1 MSSDT
6 TTIAVYDAKF
16 ADYVKLEDSD
26 WRDPS
31 LDRFVEML
39 PKGAHVLDLGCGPGK
54 TSAFLQKAGF
64 TVDATDASA
73 GMAKVAAEKY
83 GIPVRHATFDDI
95 TAQAEYDGIWANFS
109 LLHAK
114 KSKMPTHLAA
124 LHKALKPDGVFHI
137 GMKLGTGE
145 HRDRLDRFY
154 AYYSQTELEDLLT
167 DAGFHTL
174 NATFGNGTGLDGSRS
189 DWIVITA
196 HA

>member
-1 MSSDT
+1 MTDP
-6 TTIAVYDAKF
+6 TTIAVYNAKF
-16 ADYVKLEDSD
+16 DDYVALENGE
-26 WRDPS
+26 RRNPS

-39 PKGAHVLDLGCGPGK
+39 PKSAHVLDLGCGPGN
-54 TSAFLQKAGF
+54 TAAFLQKAGF
-64 TVDATDASA
+64 TVDAVDASV
-73 GMAKVAAEKY
+73 GMVKVAAEKF

-95 TAQAEYDGIWANFS
+95 TAQKEYDGIWANFS
-109 LLHAK
+109 LLHAP
-114 KSKMPTHLAA
+114 KSRMPDHLAT

-174 NATFGNGTGLDGSRS
+174 NATFGSGTGLDGSRS

>member
-1 MSSDT
+1 MTDP
-6 TTIAVYDAKF
+6 TTIAVYNAKF
-16 ADYVKLEDSD
+16 DDYVALENGE
-26 WRDPS
+26 RRNPS

-39 PKGAHVLDLGCGPGK
+39 PKGAHVLDLGCGPGN
-54 TSAFLQKAGF
+54 TAAFLQKAGF
-64 TVDATDASA
+64 TVDAVDASV
-73 GMAKVAAEKY
+73 GMVKVAAEKY

-95 TAQAEYDGIWANFS
+95 SAQAQYDGIWANFS
-109 LLHAK
+109 LLHAP

-124 LHKALKPDGVFHI
+124 LHMALKPDGVFHI

-145 HRDRLDRFY
+145 HRDKLDRFY
-154 AYYSQTELEDLLT
+154 AYYSQTELEGLLT

-174 NATFGNGTGLDGSRS
+174 SATFGNGTGLDGSRS

>member
-1 MSSDT
+1 MTDP

-16 ADYVKLEDSD
+16 ADYVALEDSE

-31 LDRFVEML
+31 LERFVEML
-39 PKGAHVLDLGCGPGK
+39 PEGAHVLDLGCGPGK

-73 GMAKVAAEKY
+73 AMVKMAADKY
-83 GIPVRHATFDDI
+83 GISVRHVTFDDI
-95 TAQAEYDGIWANFS
+95 DGQDKYDGIWANFS
-109 LLHAK
+109 LLHAP
-114 KSKMPTHLAA
+114 KSRMPAHLAA
-124 LHKALKPDGVFHI
+124 LHKALKPGGVFHI
-137 GMKLGTGE
+137 GMKLGSGE

-189 DWIVITA
+189 DWIIITA